1 MATAKVKG
9 NSFSLKRHASD
20 AMDEG
25 TMPGIALAIGENG
38 WKSWS
43 PSNQGAL
50 SRTKAAAPASPQDA
64 VFSPSGKR
72 TSGQHPLMLSKA
84 TRRCRKERFFL
95 SRREQ
100 ASRGRRN
107 GVAVLYPKFVGSIYS
122 SIDRQ
127 DMKF

>member
-38 WKSWS
+38 RKSWS

-50 SRTKAAAPASPQDA
+50 SRTKAAAPTSPQDA

-72 TSGQHPLMLSKA
+72 TSGQHPLIHAQQSNQALQ
-84 TRRCRKERFFL
+84 ERTFFF
-95 SRREQ
+95 EQ
-100 ASRGRRN
+100 T
-107 GVAVLYPKFVGSIYS
+107 
-122 SIDRQ
+122 
-127 DMKF
+127 

>member
-1 MATAKVKG
+1 MVEWQRQKSRATV
-9 NSFSLKRHASD
+9 FSLKRHASD

-64 VFSPSGKR
+64 VFSLPESER
-72 TSGQHPLMLSKA
+72 QDNILSCSAKQ
-84 TRRCRKERFFL
+84 TRRCRKERFF
-95 SRREQ
+95 
-100 ASRGRRN
+100 
-107 GVAVLYPKFVGSIYS
+107 
-122 SIDRQ
+122 
-127 DMKF
+127 

>member
-64 VFSPSGKR
+64 VF
-72 TSGQHPLMLSKA
+72 PLPESERQDNILSCSAK
-84 TRRCRKERFFL
+84 
-95 SRREQ
+95 Q
-100 ASRGRRN
+100 P
-107 GVAVLYPKFVGSIYS
+107 GVAGKNVF
-122 SIDRQ
+122 
-127 DMKF
+127 F